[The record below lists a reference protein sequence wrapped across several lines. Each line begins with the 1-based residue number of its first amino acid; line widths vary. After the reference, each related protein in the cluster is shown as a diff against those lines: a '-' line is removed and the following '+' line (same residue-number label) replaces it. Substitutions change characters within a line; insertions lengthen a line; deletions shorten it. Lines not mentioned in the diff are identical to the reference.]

1 MEGLE
6 GIAMVLVG
14 ARQRAQSL
22 VLHLLASCFRLQALV
37 EAGVHGIL
45 AEAGVGTA
53 EAKDARMLALEA
65 GAGARTT

>member
-1 MEGLE
+1 
-6 GIAMVLVG
+6 MVLVG

-53 EAKDARMLALEA
+53 EDKDAHLVALAGA
-65 GAGARTT
+65 AGARTT